1 MNILA
6 SQFLYFQANICEQ
19 MSNVNKGDINHT
31 KSYYNTSIKSQFIL
45 SSFLRVCA
53 SDDGEA
59 AGCPRQARLVFCF
72 FGQGSSKV
80 KSSSSTC
87 SSFFNLNP
95 ESDDP
100 SLEHLS
106 VCMASETIKDTLYKE
121 TEKCMSD

>member
-1 MNILA
+1 MLWHFSFFTSKPILVKQMN
-6 SQFLYFQANICEQ
+6 
-19 MSNVNKGDINHT
+19 NVNKGDINHT
-31 KSYYNTSIKSQFIL
+31 KSYIYTSIKSQFIL

-53 SDDGEA
+53 ADDSED

-87 SSFFNLNP
+87 SSFFSINP

-106 VCMASETIKDTLYKE
+106 VSVASETIKDTLCKE
-121 TEKCMSD
+121 TEKCMHD